1 MRVRAATVRAD
12 PESTIF
18 TASQARRPIEWGTD
32 CCNLLPVRSTLS
44 ALKAGQALGLSQI
57 VIVQLRADIPGLRYS
72 AAHPD
77 IPDSVLNYDPKV
89 DAGHTEPDCSP
100 HPFDLMALY
109 AIYQNKMIPVVTISG
124 PTSGR
129 ELTQVTLSASV
140 VDNLTSPYRYEWSS
154 GPWGLSYSPSNT
166 SNLVTVTLP
175 DVDSA
180 GPDEERRVLIQV
192 NVTDTNGRVGR
203 DRHEIAVRP

>member
-1 MRVRAATVRAD
+1 
-12 PESTIF
+12 
-18 TASQARRPIEWGTD
+18 
-32 CCNLLPVRSTLS
+32 
-44 ALKAGQALGLSQI
+44 
-57 VIVQLRADIPGLRYS
+57 
-72 AAHPD
+72 
-77 IPDSVLNYDPKV
+77 
-89 DAGHTEPDCSP
+89 
-100 HPFDLMALY
+100 MALY

-124 PTSGR
+124 STSGR

-166 SNLVTVTLP
+166 SSLVTVTLP

-192 NVTDTNGRVGR
+192 TVTDAIGRVGR
-203 DRHEIAVRP
+203 DWHEIAVRP